1 MYACVDRTSCVIVSS
16 SMAMMW
22 MRVCICVMCMSIF
35 VSPSPFTNHN
45 QLVTVHR
52 PASFM
57 VEKMSRE
64 PPEAAQPNVRDRAR
78 NIRHFVE

>member
-1 MYACVDRTSCVIVSS
+1 MYVCVDRTSCVIVSS

-22 MRVCICVMCMSIF
+22 MRVCICVCLF
-35 VSPSPFTNHN
+35 LFSPLPFTNHN
-45 QLVTVHR
+45 QLLTIVHR

-57 VEKMSRE
+57 VEKMSRQ

-78 NIRHFVE
+78 NIRHDVE